1 MNACPPHQGH
11 SSLSQPGW
19 CSPPGAVLQ
28 SPQSHGAS
36 RHSSPNIA
44 SIDESVPSRS
54 QPHGTRLPGGV
65 GGAGVAGGHLLPA
78 RLAGRG
84 APRHE

>member
-54 QPHGTRLPGGV
+54 QPDGTQFTCEQCGQ
-65 GGAGVAGGHLLPA
+65 HLK
-78 RLAGRG
+78 RKTD
-84 APRHE
+84 